1 MKILRKVLRPAQPA
15 HLTAFFL
22 LIFGFSSFAQTNGLM
37 PVVNIRATDPLA
49 SWAGDP
55 GAFTVFRD
63 GPTNTTLNVFY
74 WIAGSASNGVDY
86 ASIGNY
92 VMIPAGT
99 RTGSIVIKPINNG
112 QTNAETVELRLSQ
125 PPTLP
130 PVNYEIGF
138 PSNATVY
145 ILSTNRTTNNFPPF
159 VHIVA
164 PGNGSTFYTP
174 TDVLICADA
183 RDPDGYVATVEF
195 FAGTNSLGIRTNCLP
210 CATPQNPFCLT
221 WSNVPPGD
229 YLLSAKATDNN
240 GAVGRSDLVKISL
253 LPGPPPPPPTNL
265 PPVVRIISPPYGA
278 IFRAPVS
285 IPIYAYALDRGGFV
299 ASVEFFAGTNSLGFG
314 SNPPCRTNSL
324 GLECPTNLFFIIWS
338 NAPTGTFALT
348 AKATDNVGLSS
359 VSEPVKVSILIPQP
373 PPTNRPPIVAIVAT
387 DPIAI
392 EGTNCWIWPGCT
404 NTTPTW
410 SDWPGGVCR
419 IFTNC
424 GPKNATFVVRRFGAT
439 NDALT

>member
-1 MKILRKVLRPAQPA
+1 MKKLRMLLRP
-15 HLTAFFL
+15 LTPVYLGASL
-22 LIFGFSSFAQTNGLM
+22 LVVFGPSGFGQTNTFI

-49 SWAGDP
+49 SWAGDT
-55 GAFTVFRD
+55 GTFTVFRD
-63 GPTNTTLNVFY
+63 GPTNATLNIFY

-92 VMIPAGT
+92 VMIPAGE
-99 RTGSIVIKPINNG
+99 RTNSIVIKPINNG

-159 VHIVA
+159 VHIVT

-229 YLLSAKATDNN
+229 YLLSAVATDND
-240 GAVGRSDLVKISL
+240 GAVGRSELVKISVL
-253 LPGPPPPPPTNL
+253 QGPPP
-265 PPVVRIISPPYGA
+265 
-278 IFRAPVS
+278 
-285 IPIYAYALDRGGFV
+285 
-299 ASVEFFAGTNSLGFG
+299 
-314 SNPPCRTNSL
+314 
-324 GLECPTNLFFIIWS
+324 
-338 NAPTGTFALT
+338 
-348 AKATDNVGLSS
+348 
-359 VSEPVKVSILIPQP
+359 
-373 PPTNRPPIVAIVAT
+373 
-387 DPIAI
+387 
-392 EGTNCWIWPGCT
+392 
-404 NTTPTW
+404 
-410 SDWPGGVCR
+410 
-419 IFTNC
+419 
-424 GPKNATFVVRRFGAT
+424 
-439 NDALT
+439 